1 MLYFFL
7 SHYSSTQCFS
17 ALFEQAKDEV
27 AKRVDG
33 CVDENSLAMRRAQ
46 EVQAKLS
53 LEFPSR
59 VKFMLHSHY
68 CWILLVSPHDNI
80 SWVFQVILASSY
92 RQIITALSQMI
103 GSAKRIRH
111 FSFAKPRYCYCFGGW
126 RLGILLESY
135 LIAGDVL
142 VFQLIEHF
150 KIKVTSLAL
159 HKSTIANSLSVFLWF
174 DFSFNT

>member
-68 CWILLVSPHDNI
+68 CWILLGLPKDFCTSHLPNHNAAI
-80 SWVFQVILASSY
+80 ILVDENGKEMETKY
-92 RQIITALSQMI
+92 LVERHGLS
-103 GSAKRIRH
+103 
-111 FSFAKPRYCYCFGGW
+111 GGW
-126 RLGILLESY
+126 RGFSVDHN

-142 VFQLIEHF
+142 VFQLIEPF
-150 KIKVTSLAL
+150 KLKVTP
-159 HKSTIANSLSVFLWF
+159 STLQVVCNANVRISCS
-174 DFSFNT
+174 